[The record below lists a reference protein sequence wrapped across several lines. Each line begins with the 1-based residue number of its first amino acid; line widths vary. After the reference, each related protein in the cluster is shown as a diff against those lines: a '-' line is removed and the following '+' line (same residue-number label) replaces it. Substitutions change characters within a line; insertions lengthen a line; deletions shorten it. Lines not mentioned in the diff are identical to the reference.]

1 MSGGK
6 KVSFGPRRSQSGG
19 QANPDDWVAH
29 RASEE
34 AAPVPSAPVGPVK
47 RLTVDLPAELHG
59 RVKAACALK
68 GVKMV
73 EEVTKLLEAH
83 FPPSEGQG

>member
-6 KVSFGPRRSQSGG
+6 KVSFGPRRSQGAS
-19 QANPDDWVAH
+19 ANPDDWVAH

-34 AAPVPSAPVGPVK
+34 TAPAATPPVGPLK
-47 RLTVDLPAELHG
+47 RLTIDIPADLHN
-59 RVKAACALK
+59 RVKAGCALK

-73 EEVTKLLEAH
+73 DEVRELLEAR
-83 FPPSEGQG
+83 FPPSNGS